1 MQLQNTFC
9 GPRCMKPWLINGL
22 ISTASHGGEMKRT
35 GNRSGASALLRFWW
49 RWWWEAWIVS
59 VSAEACPALN
69 IQCLQ
74 SSVSEETERA
84 VLKHQ
89 LSREHSIAWGLL
101 FTTSSLGRS
110 LPMAEWESTSK
121 LLLLL
126 LSTPWTWGDITV
138 LCSVSLHCEYL
149 DSSRFFITNL
159 LPTPGFHCQNI
170 YWLFKVVSIVRT
182 YTVEFFVKNFLY
194 NSYCC
199 L

>member
-1 MQLQNTFC
+1 M
-9 GPRCMKPWLINGL
+9 NGL
-22 ISTASHGGEMKRT
+22 ISIAWHGGEVKRT
-35 GNRSGASALLRFWW
+35 GNRSGASAVLQLWW
-49 RWWWEAWIVS
+49 RWWWEACWIAG

-69 IQCLQ
+69 GQCLQ
-74 SSVSEETERA
+74 SSVSEETGRA
-84 VLKHQ
+84 ILKHQ

-121 LLLLL
+121 FLL
-126 LSTPWTWGDITV
+126 LSTPWTWGDITL
-138 LCSVSLHCEYL
+138 LCSLSLHCECL
-149 DSSRFFITNL
+149 DSSRFFITKL
-159 LPTPGFHCQNI
+159 LPTPGFHCQNV
-170 YWLFKVVSIVRT
+170 YWLFKVISIVRT